1 MRKICHLLLLTVPT
15 IAAAQTGVSVPG
27 IAQHSG
33 GKNPGAQLYVSPMLS
48 SPALANDEIVTFTDS
63 GRADVTDN
71 TNRIR
76 LEGKSQIRRPDAI
89 LKADAIEY
97 DRSTGTVTATG
108 NARLLRDGNLI
119 TGPGL
124 RYNVD
129 KVNGT
134 IESPVYNLATGA
146 HGQAGVANIV
156 DDNHVNLQDAT
167 YSGCG
172 CENPFWQIRSSR
184 VDLYNDE
191 NEGIAEDGTLYIKG
205 VPVLWSPYLTFPVRA
220 EKKTGFL
227 APTYGM
233 TSRSGLDITVPYFIN
248 LDPQYDLTLFPRYLS
263 KRGLQ
268 LGAEFRYM
276 QPTYSGTLAGT
287 YLPNDSEADRKRW
300 MYSWRHVQ
308 SLGSALGFNFQLSV
322 DWNAV
327 SDDDYYRDFTDMQT
341 VTQADKTYL
350 NRNITL
356 GFYGNKY
363 WDGYLQ
369 VQKYQT
375 LQDSTSD
382 VIYGQYEK
390 VPELR
395 IHGQRFDWHGFDLET
410 TNTLTRF
417 EYPRYF
423 GPKLTEDVIDR
434 TDGHLR
440 PDGTRLTS
448 YSTISYPI
456 TRPGWYITPKVGL
469 HASQY
474 STDWYTRY
482 GQYSFQSQNG
492 TQKRSLSRVL
502 PIFSLDAGM
511 TFERETTL
519 FGYPSTQT
527 LEPRLYYLYIPYQD
541 QSDIPIF
548 DTDVSQFG
556 FASAFTENRYNG
568 GWDRINNAN
577 QVTLGLTSRW
587 FDRDTGFQRLALQV
601 AQRIYFDTQRVT
613 LPFESPRIGTRSDW
627 IFGAEAALT
636 NTFST
641 QAALQIDPYQGKTT
655 QSYASVKW
663 TPKRLTSL
671 SLSYRYQRDPYA
683 DPDRT
688 DVKQGNPLSYQLQGK
703 ETVSFAGQ
711 WPFTKNLYGVGR
723 VDYSLKESRVTQ
735 HILGVEYKGDC
746 CWTGRVVLKRYAV
759 SKEDSNSAIFFQ
771 LELAGLGSVGK
782 DPIDLLRQNVPGY
795 ESVNTPVPARTSF
808 ERYE

>member
-1 MRKICHLLLLTVPT
+1 MRKICHLFLLTVSP
-15 IAAAQTGVSVPG
+15 IAFAQTGVSVPG
-27 IAQHSG
+27 VGQTSA
-33 GKNPGAQLYVSPMLS
+33 PRLYVSPMLA
-48 SPALANDEIVTFTDS
+48 SPALNNDEIVTFTDS
-63 GRADVTDN
+63 ARADITNN
-71 TNRIR
+71 TNTIT
-76 LEGKSQIRRPDAI
+76 LDGKSQIRRPDAI
-89 LKADAIEY
+89 LKADTINY
-97 DRSTGTVTATG
+97 DRSSGTVTALG
-108 NARLLRDGNLI
+108 NARLFRDGNLI

-124 RYNVD
+124 RYNID

-134 IESPVYNLATGA
+134 ITSPVYSLATGGQ
-146 HGQAGVANIV
+146 GQASQANII
-156 DDNHVNLQDAT
+156 DDNHVNLTDAT
-167 YSGCG
+167 YSGCN
-172 CENPFWQIRSSR
+172 CEEPFWQIRSSN

-205 VPVLWSPYLTFPVRA
+205 VPVMWSPYLTFPIRA

-227 APTYGM
+227 TPTYGM
-233 TSRSGLDITVPYFIN
+233 TSRSGLDLSVPYFIN
-248 LDPQYDLTLFPRYLS
+248 LAPQYDLTLVPRYLS
-263 KRGLQ
+263 KRGAQ
-268 LGAEFRYM
+268 LGAEFRYL
-276 QPTYSGTLAGT
+276 QPNYSGTLTGT
-287 YLPNDSEADRKRW
+287 YMHRDNELDRSRW
-300 MYSWRHVQ
+300 MFSWRHLQ
-308 SLGSALGFNFQLSV
+308 SLGSVLGLNFNLSV

-327 SDDDYYRDFTDMQT
+327 SDDDYYRDFTDMT
-341 VTQADKTYL
+341 TITQADKTYL
-350 NRNITL
+350 NRNVTL
-356 GFYGNKY
+356 GFSGYKY

-369 VQKYQT
+369 IQKYQT
-375 LQDSTSD
+375 LQDATTTD
-382 VIYGQYEK
+382 IYGQYEK

-395 IHGQRFDWHGFDLET
+395 VHGARFDWHGLDMET

-417 EYPRYF
+417 EYPTYF
-423 GPKLTEDVIDR
+423 GSKLSDEVIDQ
-434 TDGHLR
+434 TEGHLR
-440 PDGTRLTS
+440 PDGTRFTS
-448 YSTISYPI
+448 YSTLSYPI
-456 TRPGWYITPKVGL
+456 VRPGWYITPKIGV

-474 STDWYTRY
+474 ETDWYTRY
-482 GQYSFQSQNG
+482 GQHSFYSQSGNQR
-492 TQKRSLSRVL
+492 RSVSRVL
-502 PIFSLDAGM
+502 PIVSLDAGM
-511 TFERETTL
+511 TFERDTTL

-556 FASAFTENRYNG
+556 FASAFSENRYNG

-601 AQRIYFDTQRVT
+601 AQRVYFDSQRVT
-613 LPFESPRIGTRSDW
+613 LPFESPRTGTKSDW

-636 NTFST
+636 NKFTT

-655 QSYASVKW
+655 QVYAAAKW
-663 TPKRLTSL
+663 TPKRLTTL

-683 DPDRT
+683 DEERT
-688 DVKQGNPLSYQLQGK
+688 DINQGNPLSYQLQGK

-711 WPFTKNLYGVGR
+711 WPFTSKLYGVGR

-759 SKEDSNSAIFFQ
+759 SKQDSNSAIFFQ

-782 DPIDLLRQNVPGY
+782 DPMDLLRQNVPGY